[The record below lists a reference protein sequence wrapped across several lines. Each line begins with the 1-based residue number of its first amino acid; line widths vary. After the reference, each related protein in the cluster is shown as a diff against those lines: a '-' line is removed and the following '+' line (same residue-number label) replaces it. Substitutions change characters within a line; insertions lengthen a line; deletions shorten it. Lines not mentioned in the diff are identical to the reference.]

1 MQCRI
6 CFEDGDATTLVTPC
20 QCRGS
25 SAYIHQT
32 CLDRYIQYYPDR
44 ICRVCHGQ
52 FPPPETPM
60 DIGLCWILVTCLVSA
75 LLLSQV
81 RTIVKLFLF
90 GIGLSVCIYLLSRRL
105 MTSTPLVF
113 VSILALL
120 ILPGGHSMAMTMW
133 LMILGLF
140 LILYTLGR
148 QLPALMLLSVLVT
161 FMLAGYAA
169 FLTMFAYHSLD
180 SPAFTVYLSVLYL
193 LWYAWIHD
201 HPRLPTV

>member
-1 MQCRI
+1 
-6 CFEDGDATTLVTPC
+6 
-20 QCRGS
+20 
-25 SAYIHQT
+25 
-32 CLDRYIQYYPDR
+32 
-44 ICRVCHGQ
+44 
-52 FPPPETPM
+52 
-60 DIGLCWILVTCLVSA
+60 
-75 LLLSQV
+75 
-81 RTIVKLFLF
+81 
-90 GIGLSVCIYLLSRRL
+90 
-105 MTSTPLVF
+105 
-113 VSILALL
+113 
-120 ILPGGHSMAMTMW
+120 MAMTMW